1 MERIDLIEDKI
12 LRPNKSSK
20 LVKEFNDHSEIETQ
34 TKKKKR
40 ESFFFEWNQSIKFY
54 STNRIQILQ
63 NLIKTLLI
71 DSIWENWNKNRIW
84 KKWTDNTDQMKKSKQ
99 KQLIQSI

>member
-40 ESFFFEWNQSIKFY
+40 ESFFFE
-54 STNRIQILQ
+54 
-63 NLIKTLLI
+63 
-71 DSIWENWNKNRIW
+71 
-84 KKWTDNTDQMKKSKQ
+84 
-99 KQLIQSI
+99 